1 MQASPEKASLDN
13 MFDARPY
20 LKEIARGRN
29 GARNLTRGEARALFS
44 AVFAGEVAE
53 AALGALMVAL
63 RVKGESLEELAGMM
77 DALQPHIRPLDM
89 PARRA
94 IPVILPSY
102 NGSRKLANLVPL
114 LAMMLAR
121 EEVPVL
127 VHGVR
132 QEAARVGTFEILEHL
147 GHPCVETVAEAEE
160 QLEIRKLAAVSVGVL
175 SPDLARVIDLRAVTG
190 VRNSAHTLA
199 KLMLPNGVG
208 PAAACRMVAVTH
220 PDFLKLMREYFV
232 ASPANAFL
240 MRGVEGEAVVRLNA
254 PQPIEEMRSDGS
266 TISHLIGEGEANYLL
281 PAREADATARWTRDV
296 LEGRAT
302 VPLALSRQVA
312 LIVDHCRR
320 AANAGRPPLHL
331 VSSK

>member
-1 MQASPEKASLDN
+1 
-13 MFDARPY
+13 MFDAKPY
-20 LKEIARGRN
+20 IKEIARGRH
-29 GARNLTRGEARALFS
+29 GARDLTRSEARTLFS
-44 AVFAGEVAE
+44 AVFAGEVAD
-53 AALGALMVAL
+53 AALGALLVAL

-77 DALQPHIRPLDM
+77 DALQPHTRPLDM
-89 PARRA
+89 PVRRA

-102 NGSRKLANLVPL
+102 SGSRKIANLVPL

-147 GHPCVETVAEAEE
+147 GHPRAESVAEAEE
-160 QLEIRKLAAVSVGVL
+160 HLETRKLAVMPVGVL
-175 SPDLARVIDLRAVTG
+175 SPDLARVIDLRSVTG

-208 PAAACRMVAVTH
+208 PAAACRMVPVTH
-220 PDFLKLMREYFV
+220 PDFLKLMRDYFT
-232 ASPANAFL
+232 AFPANAFV
-240 MRGVEGEAVVRLNA
+240 MRGVEGEAIVRLNA

-266 TISHLIGEGEANYLL
+266 TMSHLIGESEANSLL

-296 LEGRAT
+296 LEGRAA
-302 VPLALSRQVA
+302 VPLALARQAA
-312 LIVDHCRR
+312 LIVDHCRK

>member
-1 MQASPEKASLDN
+1 
-13 MFDARPY
+13 MFDAKPY
-20 LKEIARGRN
+20 LKEIARGHN
-29 GARNLTRGEARALFS
+29 GARDLTRSEARTLFS
-44 AVFAGEVAE
+44 AVFAGEVADT
-53 AALGALMVAL
+53 ALGALLVAL
-63 RVKGESLEELAGMM
+63 RMKGESLEELAGMM
-77 DALQPHIRPLDM
+77 DALQPHTRPLDM
-89 PARRA
+89 PVRRA

-102 NGSRKLANLVPL
+102 SGSRKIANLVPL

-121 EEVPVL
+121 EDVPVL

-132 QEAARVGTFEILEHL
+132 QEASRVGTFEILEHL
-147 GHPCVETVAEAEE
+147 GHPCAESVAEAEE
-160 QLEIRKLAAVSVGVL
+160 HLETRKLAAMPVAVL
-175 SPDLARVIDLRAVTG
+175 SPDLARVIELRSVTG
-190 VRNSAHTLA
+190 VRNSGHTLA

-208 PAAACRMVAVTH
+208 PAAACRMVPVTH
-220 PDFLKLMREYFV
+220 PDFLKLMHEYF
-232 ASPANAFL
+232 AAFPANAFV
-240 MRGVEGEAVVRLNA
+240 MRGVEGEAIVRLNA

-266 TISHLIGEGEANYLL
+266 TMSHLIGEGETNYLL

-302 VPLALSRQVA
+302 VPLALTRQVA